1 MTDGPAA
8 AAGAGAV
15 PRGRLFILSAPSGA
29 GKSTLCSRLR
39 RRFRQLRYSVSH
51 TTRSPRRGEIDGL
64 DYHFITRPSF
74 EAGIRTHR
82 WAEWAEVHG
91 NYYGTSAEF
100 IESCLEKGQNV
111 LLDIDVQGARQ
122 ILKHYPQS
130 VTIFIAPP
138 SMAVLEKRLKTRA
151 TDSDQA
157 IARRL
162 RNAVE
167 EMDHQS
173 AYRHVVV
180 NDDLETA
187 TEMLIDIVAG
197 YL

>member
-1 MTDGPAA
+1 MAA
-8 AAGAGAV
+8 ASATEGGDAL

-29 GKSTLCSRLR
+29 GKSTLCGRLR
-39 RRFRQLRYSVSH
+39 RRFGQLRYSVSH
-51 TTRSPRRGEIDGL
+51 TTRSPRLGETDGV
-64 DYHFITRPSF
+64 DYCFTTREAF

-100 IESCLEKGQNV
+100 IENCLGNGLSV
-111 LLDIDVQGARQ
+111 LLDIDVQGTRQ
-122 ILKHYPQS
+122 ILKQYPQS

-138 SMAVLEKRLKTRA
+138 SMAVLEERLRA
-151 TDSDQA
+151 RETDSDET

-162 RNAVE
+162 RNATE
-167 EMDHQS
+167 EMAQQS
-173 AYRHVVV
+173 TYRHVVV
-180 NDDLETA
+180 NDNLETA
-187 TEMLIDIVAG
+187 AEMLIDIVAG